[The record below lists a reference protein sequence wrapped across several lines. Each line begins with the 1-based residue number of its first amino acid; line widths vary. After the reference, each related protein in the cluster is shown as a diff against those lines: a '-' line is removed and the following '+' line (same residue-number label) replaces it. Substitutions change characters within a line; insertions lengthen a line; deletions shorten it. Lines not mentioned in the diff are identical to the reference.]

1 MKWLIVGWV
10 DTLRQG
16 VDLKVEW
23 VDTLRERGN

>member
-10 DTLRQG
+10 DTIRQG

-23 VDTLRERGN
+23 VNTLRKRGN